1 MSTKKQ
7 ISLQSLSE
15 EDRKA
20 LLEEALEAEKK
31 KQDGIKQQRKDYKN
45 LVNETVPDLFAEL
58 VATAEHLGEVKKKV
72 YDTLRTLVD
81 MKSEVYGRDTEQF
94 SHSFTTDGGVTL
106 IIGNR
111 QNDNWDDT
119 VNVGIKKVHDF
130 LESLGKDDNS
140 KKLVKTILQLL
151 AKDKTGNLKA
161 SRVLQLKKLSEDI
174 NDPEFT
180 DAINIIQD
188 AYKPVK
194 TKEFVTCRYTKND
207 GDKADLP
214 LDISAVDFGFKFH
227 EEAQAQTN

>member
-1 MSTKKQ
+1 MAHNKK
-7 ISLQSLSE
+7 ISLSNLSE

-20 LLEEALEAEKK
+20 LLEEALQEEKR
-31 KQDGIKQQRKDYKN
+31 KQESVKQQRKDYKN
-45 LVNETVPDLFAEL
+45 LVNETIPDLFGEL
-58 VATAEHLGEVKKKV
+58 VATAEHLGQVKKKV

-119 VNVGIKKVHDF
+119 VNVGIKKVHEF

-161 SRVLQLKKLSEDI
+161 SRVLQLKKLAEDI

-180 DAINIIQD
+180 DAINIIQE

-194 TKEFVTCRYTKND
+194 TKEFVTCRYTKNNGEKD
-207 GDKADLP
+207 DLP
-214 LDISAVDFGFKFH
+214 LDISAVDFGYKFH
-227 EEAQAQTN
+227 QEAQAQQ